1 MSIRSI
7 IKEELLKTIN
17 EEEDK
22 RSFEDV
28 VDMEKLEDIALGIMK
43 VCLGEYGYTY
53 INPEQMKIAVV
64 LGDANP
70 FGIKELEDWVKWEII
85 DGYKD
90 ADLIHVEVDAE
101 WVPGNKEDGWKRF
114 DGKKFK

>member
-1 MSIRSI
+1 MMDIRKI
-7 IKEELLKTIN
+7 IREELEKAEKDDRTF
-17 EEEDK
+17 EE
-22 RSFEDV
+22 V
-28 VDMEKLEDIALGIMK
+28 VDMKKLETIALGIMQ

-70 FGIKELEDWVKWEII
+70 FEIEGLEDWIKWEVI

-90 ADLIHVEVDAE
+90 AELIDVEVDAE
-101 WVPGNKEDGWKRF
+101 WVPDNSEEGWKRF